1 MATFVT
7 DSSGQMEGKS
17 GASCEISLD
26 KSVLQESKEMQ
37 QCPQASK
44 RERESLIIELP
55 FCYTCTTYPS
65 RTLIITLN

>member
-7 DSSGQMEGKS
+7 NSSGQMEDKS

-44 RERESLIIELP
+44 RERETPNRAAILLHLHHLP
-55 FCYTCTTYPS
+55 VPPFNYYT
-65 RTLIITLN
+65 